1 LSFKNYLENNPVTL
15 SPFFGLIELCLKE
28 GHFDKQKF
36 GYFGDADPH
45 FGDIDPLTENGSK
58 NR

>member
-1 LSFKNYLENNPVTL
+1 MNNGKYV
-15 SPFFGLIELCLKE
+15 FA
-28 GHFDKQKF
+28 QF